1 MNKSITDEKIIAV
14 LLASDTRKKACKTL
28 GIKEQTLYD
37 RMGKPDF
44 QVKYKQARDEI
55 IKQVTDRISSEITE
69 AISVISEIMHDN
81 NNSPQIRLNA
91 SDCLL
96 RHGIRL
102 IEQRDI
108 IERIE
113 KLEAIYASE
122 RG

>member
-37 RMGKPDF
+37 RMSKPDF